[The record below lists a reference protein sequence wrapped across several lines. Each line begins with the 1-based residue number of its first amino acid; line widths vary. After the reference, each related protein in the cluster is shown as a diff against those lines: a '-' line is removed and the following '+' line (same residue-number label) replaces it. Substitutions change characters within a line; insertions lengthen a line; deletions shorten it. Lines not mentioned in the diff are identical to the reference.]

1 MDNSKNSDI
10 GTKLMNELMVDIIGA
25 VIPGLLFII
34 VVFISI
40 GTPCCIYLGSTVIDK
55 VANLLK
61 GGGWWV
67 MLIICIIFSYV
78 IGQIFYRANIALPDG
93 KDAARQVRQIIK
105 RSVKYD
111 KQVLRGL
118 IKQQIILLQDRF
130 CKYSSLCDKYPVLY
144 NACSHAM
151 TESGSID
158 ISALKAILFPEDFK
172 ISNESKI
179 TGSLSSDSKEVI
191 KTYKRLI
198 RRYGSSNH
206 SDEDWLRLST
216 YYCILDSQMEL
227 GCATAQRCEF
237 PYLNYYKYLLKR
249 ELIGLMDYV
258 DWQTVEGRTK
268 NKINSLKIK
277 IQIFASEAY
286 ALINKNESHVRMAS
300 STWHISRLLIIITA
314 ATSIIT
320 FIGLT
325 LKFNDRAKHEQG
337 EVIYRQETII
347 AQQDNNFSMQEDIVP
362 IRKSGNLPPTIEGRF
377 IAFLSPFLML
387 LFVLYIK
394 ASITKFIHYQ
404 RMREI
409 QYTLQIYEQCEDIIK
424 SRQRPHTNNRVLI
437 L

>member
-1 MDNSKNSDI
+1 MDKYKNSDI

-40 GTPCCIYLGSTVIDK
+40 GIPCCIYLGSTVIDNA
-55 VANLLK
+55 ANLLK

-93 KDAARQVRQIIK
+93 KDVARQVRQIIK
-105 RSVKYD
+105 ISVKYD
-111 KQVLRGL
+111 KQVLRRL

-130 CKYSSLCDKYPVLY
+130 NNYSSLCNKYPVLY
-144 NACSHAM
+144 NACCHAI
-151 TESGSID
+151 TENGNID
-158 ISALKAILFPEDFK
+158 ISALKVVLFPEDFK
-172 ISNESKI
+172 ISNESII
-179 TGSLSSDSKEVI
+179 TGHLSSESKEVI

-206 SDEDWLRLST
+206 SDKDWLRLST
-216 YYCILDSQMEL
+216 YYCILNSQMEL

-300 STWHISRLLIIITA
+300 STWHISKLLIIITA

-325 LKFNDRAKHEQG
+325 LKFNDSAKHEQG
-337 EVIYRQETII
+337 EVIYSQETII

-362 IRKSGNLPPTIEGRF
+362 IRKSDNLPPTIESRF

-394 ASITKFIHYQ
+394 VIITKFIHYQ

-424 SRQRPHTNNRVLI
+424 ARQRPHMPYI
-437 L
+437 

>member
-1 MDNSKNSDI
+1 MDNSKKNDI

-40 GTPCCIYLGSTVIDK
+40 GTPCCIYLGPTVIDK

-93 KDAARQVRQIIK
+93 IDVTRQVRLIIK
-105 RSVKYD
+105 QAIKHD
-111 KQVLRGL
+111 KQTLCRL
-118 IKQQIILLQDRF
+118 IKQQIILLQNRF
-130 CKYSSLCDKYPVLY
+130 CNYSSLCDKYPVLY

-151 TESGSID
+151 TESGNID
-158 ISALKAILFPEDFK
+158 ISVLKAVLFPEDFK
-172 ISNESKI
+172 ISNECKI

-198 RRYGSSNH
+198 LRHRRSYF
-206 SDEDWLRLST
+206 SDKEWLRLAA
-216 YYCILDSQMEL
+216 YYCILYSQMEL

-249 ELIGLMDYV
+249 DLIDLLEYV
-258 DWQTVEGRTK
+258 DWYTIEGRTK
-268 NKINSLKIK
+268 NRINSLKIK

-314 ATSIIT
+314 TTSLITSI
-320 FIGLT
+320 GMS
-325 LKFNDRAKHEQG
+325 LKFNERDRHKQD
-337 EVIYRQETII
+337 EVVYRQETSLS
-347 AQQDNNFSMQEDIVP
+347 QQENNFSRLEDIVSIHEP
-362 IRKSGNLPPTIEGRF
+362 GNMPPTIEKKF

-394 ASITKFIHYQ
+394 TSITKFIHYQ

-409 QYTLQIYEQCEDIIK
+409 QYTLQIYEQCEDIIR

>member
-34 VVFISI
+34 VVFVSI
-40 GTPCCIYLGSTVIDK
+40 GTPCCIYLGQTVIDNI
-55 VANLLK
+55 ANLMK

-93 KDAARQVRQIIK
+93 KDVTRQVRLMIRK
-105 RSVKYD
+105 AVKYD
-111 KQVLRGL
+111 KQALSRL

-130 CKYSSLCDKYPVLY
+130 NNYSSLCNKYTVLY

-151 TESGSID
+151 KENGNID
-158 ISALKAILFPEDFK
+158 ISALKAVLFPEDFK

-198 RRYGSSNH
+198 LCHRRSYY
-206 SDEDWLRLST
+206 SDEEWLRLAA
-216 YYCILDSQMEL
+216 YYCILYSQMEL

-249 ELIGLMDYV
+249 DLIGLLEYV
-258 DWQTVEGRTK
+258 DWYTNEGRTK
-268 NKINSLKIK
+268 NRINSLKIK

-314 ATSIIT
+314 AASLIT
-320 FIGLT
+320 FMGLT

-347 AQQDNNFSMQEDIVP
+347 AQQNNNFSVHEDIAP
-362 IRKSGNLPPTIEGRF
+362 IRQSDNLHPTMERF
-377 IAFLSPFLML
+377 IAFISPFLML

-424 SRQRPHTNNRVLI
+424 SRQRSLTNNRV
-437 L
+437 

>member
-1 MDNSKNSDI
+1 MDKYKNSDI

-40 GTPCCIYLGSTVIDK
+40 GIPCCIYLGSTVIDNA
-55 VANLLK
+55 ANLLK

-93 KDAARQVRQIIK
+93 KDVARQVRQIIK

-111 KQVLRGL
+111 KQDLRRL
-118 IKQQIILLQDRF
+118 IKQQVILLQDRF
-130 CKYSSLCDKYPVLY
+130 CNYSSLCHKYPVLY
-144 NACSHAM
+144 KACSHAI
-151 TESGSID
+151 TESGNID
-158 ISALKAILFPEDFK
+158 IYALKAVLFPEDFK

-191 KTYKRLI
+191 KTYKRLLL
-198 RRYGSSNH
+198 RHGRSSY
-206 SDEDWLRLST
+206 SDEEWLRLAAF
-216 YYCILDSQMEL
+216 YCILYSQMEL
-227 GCATAQRCEF
+227 GCATAKRCEF

-249 ELIGLMDYV
+249 DLIDLLKYV
-258 DWQTVEGRTK
+258 DWYTIEGRTK
-268 NKINSLKIK
+268 NRINSLKIK

-300 STWHISRLLIIITA
+300 STWHISRLLIIITTT
-314 ATSIIT
+314 TSLIT

-325 LKFNDRAKHEQG
+325 LSFNEGARHKQD
-337 EVIYRQETII
+337 EVVYRQETSLS
-347 AQQDNNFSMQEDIVP
+347 QQENNFSRLEDIVSIHEP
-362 IRKSGNLPPTIEGRF
+362 DNLPPTMENSL

-387 LFVLYIK
+387 MLVIYIK
-394 ASITKFIHYQ
+394 TCITKFIHYQ

-424 SRQRPHTNNRVLI
+424 ARQRPHMPYI
-437 L
+437 